1 MRFRTKLIVTF
12 LIVILLPLLLSA
24 IAFVAVGAMVV
35 HNSDLNFQ
43 VKITDD
49 STLSD
54 SLASLSN
61 TTNMLY
67 LRLQDIAEE
76 DERLLEDPVFLE
88 EVNEEAET
96 VSSYIV
102 VRKGTKEY
110 FSGNEE
116 MSAVFSAGFP
126 HTALKARIPF
136 RFLL

>member
-76 DERLLEDPVFLE
+76 DERT
-88 EVNEEAET
+88 A
-96 VSSYIV
+96 
-102 VRKGTKEY
+102 GG
-110 FSGNEE
+110 SG
-116 MSAVFSAGFP
+116 
-126 HTALKARIPF
+126 IPG
-136 RFLL
+136 RGK

>member
-102 VRKGTKEY
+102 VRKGTKE
-110 FSGNEE
+110 
-116 MSAVFSAGFP
+116 
-126 HTALKARIPF
+126 ALKARIPI
-136 RFLL
+136 RVSTIMICRSW